1 VRAVI
6 DEDEREVAD
15 VVRTSKTSLDAITT
29 VVTAMAVARF
39 LRDGSEAAKRAV
51 SAFKQL
57 GVRELRIGR
66 MVLSDDSPMIVTGE
80 KLAFQIESILESVNV
95 PEHILKNESLGGAAL
110 LLRTHIR
117 NG

>member
-1 VRAVI
+1 MNEDIIAGLPISIRRRFSSLGGYVRAVI

-51 SAFKQL
+51 
-57 GVRELRIGR
+57 R
-66 MVLSDDSPMIVTGE
+66 
-80 KLAFQIESILESVNV
+80 